1 MLTLSL
7 LVTLISSLSITQA
20 ANPPVSPS
28 PSTRPSRPLSS
39 TQDCNGPVV
48 FSGTGGTHHPS
59 RLVGYRTTQAEA
71 GVGWNAETGEFTVHC
86 AGLYQ
91 LSFTGAT
98 DPGAKLVLKKHSAA
112 TNSSEWTPIISTPMG
127 GGSNVVILNL
137 IVSDQLAVW
146 TEGTGAL
153 LTAQDSDVHVT
164 SFSGFRISKN
174 NKVELKS

>member
-1 MLTLSL
+1 MLSISL
-7 LVTLISSLSITQA
+7 LVTLVSGLSLTQA

-48 FSGTGGTHHPS
+48 FSGTGGTQHPS

-91 LSFTGAT
+91 LAFSGMTE
-98 DPGAKLVLKKHSAA
+98 PGAKLVLKKHSAA
-112 TNSSEWTPIISTPMG
+112 SNSSDWTPIISTPKG

-137 IVSDQLAVW
+137 VVSDQVAVW
-146 TEGTGAL
+146 TEGTGSL
-153 LTAQDSDVHVT
+153 LTDQETDVHVI